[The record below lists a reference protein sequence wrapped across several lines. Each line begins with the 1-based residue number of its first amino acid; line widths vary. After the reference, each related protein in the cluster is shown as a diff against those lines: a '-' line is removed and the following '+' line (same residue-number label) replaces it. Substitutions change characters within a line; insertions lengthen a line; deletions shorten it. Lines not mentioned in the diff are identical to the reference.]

1 MFLTLT
7 FAAERRTY
15 VFNAEE
21 TQKLCQ
27 RCKSKENRDLFADPT
42 TTSTTTTSAPTTTPE
57 TTTIPTTTTEPTT
70 IPTTTMQPDCVP
82 CTKEDKVTILSPI
95 WGLVNYA
102 LDCNHPELINYKNV
116 SYSCIPRD
124 LDIHLDKPFAID
136 ITYPLLEVLLGNFYD
151 TKDGLDRG
159 DQKDGVFLEASVDDI
174 LYKVHFD

>member
-1 MFLTLT
+1 MLAFTSS
-7 FAAERRTY
+7 ERRTY

-27 RCKSKENRDLFADPT
+27 RCKSKENRDVFADPT
-42 TTSTTTTSAPTTTPE
+42 TTTTAPDGTTTS
-57 TTTIPTTTTEPTT
+57 TEKPS
-70 IPTTTMQPDCVP
+70 PTTTMQPDCVP

-102 LDCNHPELINYKNV
+102 LDCNHPELINYNNV

-124 LDIHLDKPFAID
+124 LDIHLEPPIAPFAID
-136 ITYPLLEVLLGNFYD
+136 ITWDFLQLILGSFYD
-151 TKDGLDRG
+151 TNKDGEDRG